1 MGPASRSNEVFAQ
14 SGHPTCRGISALT
27 RRTLQ
32 RKEGRNTVH
41 FTADSENIE
50 LILSTIH
57 SANQLGIYG
66 AVSTLCVDLSES
78 MHGRVSIGVNMSI
91 SEENEQLSQQV
102 DPQEVGSLARSSR
115 RTRSRGKLLARTLK
129 KVRNDDS
136 RRTTSHCKRKS
147 RIRQNSLERNVL
159 QNPVRMWTM
168 DL

>member
-1 MGPASRSNEVFAQ
+1 MTPPKSFSEGIGHSCGPGNEEKC
-14 SGHPTCRGISALT
+14 SGTCNYKPEGKWDQQTDQMKYSHRVVIPHSEALSALS
-27 RRTLQ
+27 RGTLK

-50 LILSTIH
+50 LVMSTIH

-66 AVSTLCVDLSES
+66 AVSTLCVDLCES

-91 SEENEQLSQQV
+91 SEENEQLSQQL

-129 KVRNDDS
+129 KS
-136 RRTTSHCKRKS
+136 TK
-147 RIRQNSLERNVL
+147 
-159 QNPVRMWTM
+159 
-168 DL
+168 